1 PPRAPQS
8 SGSGGHRVA
17 RWRSTFARLGPAS
30 AWCPPDRTCV
40 VLRRPMASR
49 HRVTEGRRA
58 ARGRRPQNRRG
69 CGSRMSC
76 RGRRTVAARAPLYDR
91 GRRSCLPDRW
101 GRHALR
107 ASRESHAGSG
117 GPPEKEGDREVA
129 PQVAGHG
136 YRYEGET
143 SNKRDQRYHLFERWL
158 GSYPQGPIA
167 RPQDEKVQGD
177 IEGAAQQSHVAEH
190 SKHRA
195 LAGADQAAIADSRSA
210 RAEPEGVFEVELQ
223 IVDQVGVVLGGGA
236 VVTGDGPDEAGQ
248 MNELQVSVHRG
259 GDRR

>member
-1 PPRAPQS
+1 MSRATD
-8 SGSGGHRVA
+8 SGGTRASIRPWSPVVSA
-17 RWRSTFARLGPAS
+17 RPLGKA
-30 AWCPPDRTCV
+30 
-40 VLRRPMASR
+40 
-49 HRVTEGRRA
+49 
-58 ARGRRPQNRRG
+58 
-69 CGSRMSC
+69 
-76 RGRRTVAARAPLYDR
+76 
-91 GRRSCLPDRW
+91 
-101 GRHALR
+101 R

-210 RAEPEGVFEVELQ
+210 RAE
-223 IVDQVGVVLGGGA
+223 
-236 VVTGDGPDEAGQ
+236 T
-248 MNELQVSVHRG
+248 
-259 GDRR
+259 